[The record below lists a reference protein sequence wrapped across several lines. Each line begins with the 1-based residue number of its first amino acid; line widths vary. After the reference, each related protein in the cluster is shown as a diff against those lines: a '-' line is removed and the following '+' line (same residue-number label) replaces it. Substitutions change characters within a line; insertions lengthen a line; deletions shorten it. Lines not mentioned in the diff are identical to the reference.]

1 MIERVISKC
10 SSLEIS
16 KIRNISTSGNLIGP
30 NEATPLI
37 ILPFVGSRAMKRD
50 DTKERERKEREA
62 GEGRERETYYAA
74 LLSAA
79 VYLNIAT

>member
-1 MIERVISKC
+1 M
-10 SSLEIS
+10 
-16 KIRNISTSGNLIGP
+16 IGP

-50 DTKERERKEREA
+50 DTKERERERKGGAA